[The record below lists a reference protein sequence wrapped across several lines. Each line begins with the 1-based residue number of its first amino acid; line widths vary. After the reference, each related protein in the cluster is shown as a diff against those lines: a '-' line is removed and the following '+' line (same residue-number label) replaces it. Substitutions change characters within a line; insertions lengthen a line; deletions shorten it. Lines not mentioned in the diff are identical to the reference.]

1 MTVLIGLSF
10 ASPVLAFNETDT
22 WNRDYTRNLQEL
34 GAFYV
39 HLTPNC
45 SSVFTPAGNNTVGGF
60 YFAPQ
65 EHDIV
70 LDSFDQVIGIF
81 SGQGFVTSTASVDL
95 SVAISETSGQLQVV
109 NPSDIGHFSQ
119 VAYFAD
125 NIPTASK
132 KFWTTGSPGNTG
144 YGTSTF
150 VAPTF
155 PGQDLRVILKVG
167 KVYAFQFEEADA
179 NPVSTDGGYCAA
191 IPDWTIYSDAT
202 STAVAA
208 FPAKF
213 YYGYSNSIHT
223 TPCSPPDDYQQV
235 NNSSGAGGWYPN
247 WKLNGTIQDNGS
259 HSDPVPT
266 STYDGTFS
274 GTAGSI
280 GFGTSTVS
288 LSDGIYSAKFQSMF
302 GAATGTFPLCLVS
315 PWIAFMD
322 VFQGF
327 TQNPQSAGTIVIS
340 EPFGAGTTTLSL
352 ANASGT
358 FAAIG
363 LVSITDLLFPFLEA
377 LAWLTFGVVVFRD
390 IFMKESEGDD
400 TL

>member
-1 MTVLIGLSF
+1 
-10 ASPVLAFNETDT
+10 
-22 WNRDYTRNLQEL
+22 
-34 GAFYV
+34 
-39 HLTPNC
+39 
-45 SSVFTPAGNNTVGGF
+45 
-60 YFAPQ
+60 
-65 EHDIV
+65 
-70 LDSFDQVIGIF
+70 
-81 SGQGFVTSTASVDL
+81 
-95 SVAISETSGQLQVV
+95 V

-179 NPVSTDGGYCAA
+179 NPLPTDGGYFAA
-191 IPDWTIYSDAT
+191 IPDGTIYSDAT

-322 VFQGF
+322 VLQGF
-327 TQNPQSAGTIVIS
+327 TSVPQTANSMQINGLM
-340 EPFGAGTTTLSL
+340 GAPTTTLSL
-352 ANASGT
+352 GSASTT
-358 FAAIG
+358 FAQIG
-363 LVSITDLLFPFLEA
+363 LKPILDLLIPFLEA
-377 LAWLTFGVVVFRD
+377 MAWLSLGYF
-390 IFMKESEGDD
+390 IFADLFTKPNDDGDS
-400 TL
+400 L